1 VHFASVPAGGFAAN
15 CYLVWEETSR
25 RAALIDP
32 SAAAAAVS
40 DALRERSLTLTH
52 ILLTHVHFDHILT
65 LEALRAAF
73 GVPVCVHAADAA
85 ALGDPIANVSSY
97 LFHERLVCHDA
108 DHLLADGEE
117 IRLGG
122 GTLTVLHT
130 PGHTPGSV
138 VYRADGLLFT
148 GDTLFD
154 GSVGRTDLPGGD
166 AGALRA
172 SLCRLAALPPETVI
186 CPGHGGTSTIGRQ
199 IRTNPFL

>member
-1 VHFASVPAGGFAAN
+1 MAGFLSAIRDG
-15 CYLVWEETSR
+15 LKKSR
-25 RAALIDP
+25 
-32 SAAAAAVS
+32 
-40 DALRERSLTLTH
+40 DALSRELKM
-52 ILLTHVHFDHILT
+52 V
-65 LEALRAAF
+65 
-73 GVPVCVHAADAA
+73 
-85 ALGDPIANVSSY
+85 
-97 LFHERLVCHDA
+97 
-108 DHLLADGEE
+108 
-117 IRLGG
+117 LGG

-138 VYRADGLLFT
+138 VYRADGFLFT